1 MITDSIPCCSFGR
14 RVFGSVDENVSSL
27 FGDVWSF
34 NDLKEA
40 GMRIMCQERLFN
52 MREGVTRD
60 DDTLPGRLLNE
71 AKPDGPTKGEVVPV
85 EELKDDYYRALGR
98 DLSSGNPGNS
108 LLDKL
113 GIDKKPQYK

>member
-1 MITDSIPCCSFGR
+1 
-14 RVFGSVDENVSSL
+14 
-27 FGDVWSF
+27 
-34 NDLKEA
+34 
-40 GMRIMCQERLFN
+40 
-52 MREGVTRD
+52 
-60 DDTLPGRLLNE
+60 LNE